1 MTHLQAIPL
10 WLAVPIALLLIFGSV
25 LTLLGTI
32 GLARLHSFYDRLHTP
47 TLGTSWGVASI
58 ALSSMLLFSWL
69 GGRLVV
75 HEAVIAIF
83 VMITTPVTL
92 MMLGR
97 AALHRDRAE
106 KSPHLPDIARRT
118 LGSEDHLHLHVST
131 DVIPACPS
139 PKPDLQG

>member
-69 GGRLVV
+69 GGRMVV

-106 KSPHLPDIARRT
+106 KSPLLPDIARRT
-118 LGSEDHLHLHVST
+118 LGSEDHPQVSA
-131 DVIPACPS
+131 DVRPPS
-139 PKPDLQG
+139 HAPNPDLRG

>member
-32 GLARLHSFYDRLHTP
+32 GLVRLHSFYDRLHTP

-69 GGRLVV
+69 GGRIVV

-106 KSPHLPDIARRT
+106 KSPHLPDFVRRT
-118 LGSEDHLHLHVST
+118 LGSEDPPHLHALGNGV
-131 DVIPACPS
+131 PNGLS
-139 PKPDLQG
+139 PNPDLQD